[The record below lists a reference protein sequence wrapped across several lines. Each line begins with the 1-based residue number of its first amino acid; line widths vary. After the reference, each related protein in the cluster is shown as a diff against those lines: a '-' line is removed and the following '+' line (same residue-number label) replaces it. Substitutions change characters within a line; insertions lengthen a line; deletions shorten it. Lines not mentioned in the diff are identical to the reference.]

1 MSALLYLVNWREHCD
16 ADVAAKADQ
25 WQLQIQE
32 SFGQLVLTMGQAL
45 REMKGLMPHGAFEA
59 WYAKEL
65 RLNRKQV
72 SDYMRA
78 SETLESLPS
87 DSKLVEAAPRQRR
100 RNQPHK
106 NN

>member
-32 SFGQLVLTMGQAL
+32 AFGQLVLTMGKA
-45 REMKGLMPHGAFEA
+45 
-59 WYAKEL
+59 
-65 RLNRKQV
+65 
-72 SDYMRA
+72 
-78 SETLESLPS
+78 LESLPP
-87 DSKLVEAAPRQRR
+87 DTPLVDAAPRQRR